1 MINLLV
7 GQRGGRFIHNN
18 QLDVPRERLGNLDHL
33 LNSNVQIAY
42 VGVQGKFQTQL
53 LQNGGRTGTGLFG
66 RISAMLEALIA
77 QHDVFVYL
85 HVRNQTQFL
94 VNHAD
99 AARERLAYAFML
111 TGLAH
116 EGYLALVGF
125 INAGDNFDNR
135 TFSCAVFTNQPV
147 NLSIAD
153 LQVHMIQRL
162 YAGKCF
168 GHVFDLQKKVRHC
181 ACSFLC
187 VTGTRRE
194 AGQE

>member
-1 MINLLV
+1 
-7 GQRGGRFIHNN
+7 
-18 QLDVPRERLGNLDHL
+18 
-33 LNSNVQIAY
+33 
-42 VGVQGKFQTQL
+42 
-53 LQNGGRTGTGLFG
+53 
-66 RISAMLEALIA
+66 MLEALIA

-85 HVRNQTQFL
+85 HVRNQTQLL

-135 TFSCAVFTNQPV
+135 TFPCAVFTNQPV